1 MPAVRYGVPSPA
13 GASRRRFDLFGPTWH
28 CCLVTPLLLD
38 SRVAGWVILL
48 QAVAI
53 VALGLA
59 LRRRARTRTSAEE
72 RLRFERLLGEL
83 SADLSSAS
91 AERVD
96 EAVGRW
102 VARLGSHFEVDRVAL
117 VQFSEHSDRLHP
129 THTSDAGPWPPL
141 PDVYEAGEL
150 ASLAGNM
157 RQARVV
163 RLGRLADLPASAESD
178 RAALEQAGVQ
188 ALIAAPL
195 TPGGQALGFLALMMV
210 RRERHWP
217 AETLLQL
224 QLVAGVIG
232 SALLRRNSE
241 RSLRSIDA
249 LSGAVLSSLS
259 ARVAVLD
266 GAGTV
271 IRANEAW
278 LAPERSNGIAW
289 APVGQNYLTVCRSSA
304 EHEAAATEL
313 ARAIESVLAGEQSG
327 MRLECST
334 STPSGE
340 HWYEVVAEPLR
351 RPAGGAVVMLTDFT
365 ARKRA
370 ELEVQQ
376 HRAEAAHASR
386 AATLGELAAGLAH
399 ELNQPLAAIMT
410 NVQASRRL
418 LTSEQPPMALV
429 GEILDDIAS
438 DDVRAVEIIRRMRAL
453 LVKGQVDVQPLDL
466 NELVGDVLRL
476 VASDAILRRIR
487 VHRRVEPDLP
497 GITGDRVQLQQ
508 VILNLV
514 VNGLEAMSEMPAARR
529 HLTIETDLRE
539 DGLVA
544 FTVRDHGPGI
554 APELLG
560 KIYEPFFSTKSD
572 GLGMGLSICRSI
584 TEAHGG
590 RLRAANHPS
599 GGAVFEFALPVATVD
614 RPPETRRIQE
624 RRTYAYD
631 RSDRLHSR

>member
-1 MPAVRYGVPSPA
+1 
-13 GASRRRFDLFGPTWH
+13 
-28 CCLVTPLLLD
+28 
-38 SRVAGWVILL
+38 
-48 QAVAI
+48 
-53 VALGLA
+53 
-59 LRRRARTRTSAEE
+59 
-72 RLRFERLLGEL
+72 
-83 SADLSSAS
+83 
-91 AERVD
+91 
-96 EAVGRW
+96 
-102 VARLGSHFEVDRVAL
+102 AL
-117 VQFSEHSDRLHP
+117 VQFSDHSTRLHA

-141 PDVYEAGEL
+141 PDVYEAEELPTLVGEI
-150 ASLAGNM
+150 
-157 RQARVV
+157 RQGRVI
-163 RLGRLADLPASAESD
+163 RLSRLAELPSSAGAD
-178 RAALEQAGVQ
+178 QVTLRAAGVQ
-188 ALIAAPL
+188 ALVAAPL
-195 TPGGQALGFLALMMV
+195 SPGGQALGFLALMMT
-210 RRERHWP
+210 RRERHWT
-217 AETLLQL
+217 AETVLQL
-224 QLVAGVIG
+224 QLVAGVMG
-232 SALLRRNSE
+232 SALLRRNNE

-266 GAGTV
+266 ATGTV
-271 IRANEAW
+271 VRANEAW
-278 LAPERSNGIAW
+278 LAPERSNSIAW
-289 APVGQNYLTVCRSSA
+289 APVGQNYLAACRGSA
-304 EHEAAATEL
+304 EQDPGATEL
-313 ARAIESVLAGEQSG
+313 ARGIESVLAGQQAG
-327 MRLECST
+327 VRLECAT
-334 STPSGE
+334 STPAGE

-351 RPAGGAVVMLTDFT
+351 RPTGGAVVMLTDLT

-370 ELEVQQ
+370 ELEAQQ
-376 HRAEAAHASR
+376 HRAEAAHAAR

-418 LTSEQPPMALV
+418 LTSDHPPMALV

-453 LVKGQVDVQPLDL
+453 LVKGQMDVQPLDL

-514 VNGLEAMSEMPAARR
+514 VNGLEAMTEMPAPRR
-529 HLTIETDLRE
+529 HLTIETDLRD

-544 FTVRDHGPGI
+544 LTVRDHGPGI
-554 APELLG
+554 APDLLG

-584 TEAHGG
+584 AEAHGG

-624 RRTYAYD
+624 RRTYASD
-631 RSDRLHSR
+631 RSDGLHSR

>member
-1 MPAVRYGVPSPA
+1 MCLVVLPFDGRTA
-13 GASRRRFDLFGPTWH
+13 GAL
-28 CCLVTPLLLD
+28 LV
-38 SRVAGWVILL
+38 L

-53 VALGLA
+53 VLMGLA
-59 LRRRARTRTSAEE
+59 LRRRSQERASAEE
-72 RLRFERLLGEL
+72 RLRFERLMGEL
-83 SADLSSAS
+83 SGELSTVPTD
-91 AERVD
+91 RVD

-102 VARLGSHFEVDRVAL
+102 VARLGSHFEADRVAL
-117 VQFSEHSDRLHP
+117 VQFSDHSTRLHP

-141 PDVYEAGEL
+141 PDAYEAEDL
-150 ASLAGNM
+150 PTLAGGI
-157 RQARVV
+157 RQGRVV
-163 RLGRLADLPASAESD
+163 KLSRMAELPASAGAD
-178 RAALEQAGVQ
+178 QATLRAAGVQ
-188 ALIAAPL
+188 ALLAAPL
-195 TPGGQALGFLALMMV
+195 APGGQALGFLALMMA
-210 RRERHWP
+210 RRERHWS
-217 AETLLQL
+217 AETVLQL
-224 QLVAGVIG
+224 QLVAGVVG
-232 SALLRRNSE
+232 GALLRRNSE

-266 GAGTV
+266 GTGTV
-271 IRANEAW
+271 VRANEAW
-278 LAPERSNGIAW
+278 LAPERNGIAW
-289 APVGQNYLTVCRSSA
+289 APVGQNYLAACRGSA
-304 EHEAAATEL
+304 EHDPAATEL
-313 ARAIESVLAGEQSG
+313 ARGIESVLAGQQAG
-327 MRLECST
+327 VRLECAT
-334 STPSGE
+334 STPAGE

-351 RPAGGAVVMLTDFT
+351 RPTGGAVVMLTDLT

-370 ELEVQQ
+370 ELEAQQ
-376 HRAEAAHASR
+376 HRAEAAHAAR

-418 LTSEQPPMALV
+418 LTSDHPPMALV

-453 LVKGQVDVQPLDL
+453 LVKGQMDVQPLDL

-514 VNGLEAMSEMPAARR
+514 VNGLEAMTEMTAPRR
-529 HLTIETDLRE
+529 HLTIETDLRD

-544 FTVRDHGPGI
+544 LTVRDHGPGI
-554 APELLG
+554 APDLLG
-560 KIYEPFFSTKSD
+560 KIYEPFFSTKPD

-584 TEAHGG
+584 AEAHGG

-624 RRTYAYD
+624 RRSYASD
-631 RSDRLHSR
+631 RSDGLHSR

>member
-1 MPAVRYGVPSPA
+1 MCLLVLPLDGRTAGV
-13 GASRRRFDLFGPTWH
+13 L
-28 CCLVTPLLLD
+28 LV
-38 SRVAGWVILL
+38 L

-53 VALGLA
+53 VLMGLA
-59 LRRRARTRTSAEE
+59 LRRRSQESASAED
-72 RLRFERLLGEL
+72 RLRFERLMGEL
-83 SADLSSAS
+83 SAELSTVPTD
-91 AERVD
+91 RVD

-102 VARLGSHFEVDRVAL
+102 VARLGSHFEADRVAL
-117 VQFSEHSDRLHP
+117 VQFSDHSTRLHP

-141 PDVYEAGEL
+141 PDIYEAEEL
-150 ASLAGNM
+150 PILVGGI
-157 RQARVV
+157 RQGRVV
-163 RLGRLADLPASAESD
+163 KLSRMAELPASPGTDQATLK
-178 RAALEQAGVQ
+178 AAAVQ
-188 ALIAAPL
+188 ALVAAPL
-195 TPGGQALGFLALMMV
+195 APGGQALGFLALMMT
-210 RRERHWP
+210 RRERHWS
-217 AETLLQL
+217 AETVLQL
-224 QLVAGVIG
+224 QLVTSVVG
-232 SALLRRNSE
+232 SALLRRNNE

-266 GAGTV
+266 GTGTV
-271 IRANEAW
+271 VRANEAW

-289 APVGQNYLTVCRSSA
+289 APVGQNYLVACRGSA
-304 EHEAAATEL
+304 DHDPGATEL
-313 ARAIESVLAGEQSG
+313 ARGIESVLAGQQAG
-327 MRLECST
+327 VRLECAT
-334 STPSGE
+334 STPAGE

-351 RPAGGAVVMLTDFT
+351 RPTGGAVVMLTDLT

-370 ELEVQQ
+370 ELEAQQ
-376 HRAEAAHASR
+376 HRAEAAHAAR

-418 LTSEQPPMALV
+418 LTSDQPPMALV

-453 LVKGQVDVQPLDL
+453 LVKGQMDVQPLDL

-514 VNGLEAMSEMPAARR
+514 VNGLEAMSEMPAPRR
-529 HLTIETDLRE
+529 HLTIETDLRD

-544 FTVRDHGPGI
+544 LTVRDHGPGI

-584 TEAHGG
+584 AEAHGG

-624 RRTYAYD
+624 RRTYASD
-631 RSDRLHSR
+631 RSDSLHSR

>member
-1 MPAVRYGVPSPA
+1 
-13 GASRRRFDLFGPTWH
+13 L
-28 CCLVTPLLLD
+28 CLLAPLLDERISGLLL
-38 SRVAGWVILL
+38 IL
-48 QAVAI
+48 QAAAI
-53 VALGLA
+53 VLMGLT
-59 LRRRARTRTSAEE
+59 LRRRSLGRTSADDL
-72 RLRFERLLGEL
+72 LRFERLVGEL
-83 SADLSSAS
+83 SSELSTVSTD
-91 AERVD
+91 RVD
-96 EAVGRW
+96 EALGRW
-102 VARLGSHFEVDRVAL
+102 AARLGSHFEADRVAL
-117 VQFSEHSDRLHP
+117 VQFSDHSSRLHP

-141 PDVYEAGEL
+141 PDAYEAEELPTLVGEI
-150 ASLAGNM
+150 
-157 RQARVV
+157 RQGRVI
-163 RLGRLADLPASAESD
+163 RLSRLAELPSHAGAD
-178 RAALEQAGVQ
+178 QMTLRAAGVQ
-188 ALIAAPL
+188 ALVAVPL
-195 TPGGQALGFLALMMV
+195 APGGQALGFLALMMT
-210 RRERHWP
+210 RRERHWT
-217 AETLLQL
+217 AETVLQL
-224 QLVAGVIG
+224 QLVAGVMG
-232 SALLRRNSE
+232 SALLRRNNE

-259 ARVAVLD
+259 AQVAVLD
-266 GAGTV
+266 GSGTV

-289 APVGQNYLTVCRSSA
+289 APVGQNYLTACRGSA
-304 EHEAAATEL
+304 EHNPSATEL
-313 ARAIESVLAGEQSG
+313 AHGIESVLAGQQAG
-327 MRLECST
+327 VRLECTT
-334 STPSGE
+334 STPAGE

-351 RPAGGAVVMLTDFT
+351 RPTGGAVVMLTDFT

-370 ELEVQQ
+370 ELEAQQ
-376 HRAEAAHASR
+376 HRAEAAHAAR

-476 VASDAILRRIR
+476 VASDAILRRVR

-514 VNGLEAMSEMPAARR
+514 VNGLEAMSAMPAARR
-529 HLTIETDLRE
+529 HLTIETDLLDE
-539 DGLVA
+539 GLVA
-544 FTVRDHGPGI
+544 LTVRDHGPGI

-560 KIYEPFFSTKSD
+560 KIYEPFFSTKPD

-584 TEAHGG
+584 AEAHGG

-599 GGAVFEFALPVATVD
+599 AGAVFEFALPVATVD

-624 RRTYAYD
+624 RRTYAND

>member
-1 MPAVRYGVPSPA
+1 MN
-13 GASRRRFDLFGPTWH
+13 
-28 CCLVTPLLLD
+28 
-38 SRVAGWVILL
+38 
-48 QAVAI
+48 
-53 VALGLA
+53 
-59 LRRRARTRTSAEE
+59 ARCA
-72 RLRFERLLGEL
+72 
-83 SADLSSAS
+83 
-91 AERVD
+91 
-96 EAVGRW
+96 
-102 VARLGSHFEVDRVAL
+102 
-117 VQFSEHSDRLHP
+117 
-129 THTSDAGPWPPL
+129 
-141 PDVYEAGEL
+141 
-150 ASLAGNM
+150 
-157 RQARVV
+157 
-163 RLGRLADLPASAESD
+163 
-178 RAALEQAGVQ
+178 
-188 ALIAAPL
+188 
-195 TPGGQALGFLALMMV
+195 
-210 RRERHWP
+210 
-217 AETLLQL
+217 
-224 QLVAGVIG
+224 
-232 SALLRRNSE
+232 
-241 RSLRSIDA
+241 SIDA

-266 GAGTV
+266 GDGTV
-271 IRANEAW
+271 VRANEAW

-289 APVGQNYLTVCRSSA
+289 APVGQNYLTVCRSSP
-304 EHEAAATEL
+304 EHESAATEL

-370 ELEVQQ
+370 ELEAQQ

-453 LVKGQVDVQPLDL
+453 LVKGQMDVQPLDL

-514 VNGLEAMSEMPAARR
+514 VNGLEAMSEMPAPRR

-554 APELLG
+554 APEAAG
-560 KIYEPFFSTKSD
+560 QD
-572 GLGMGLSICRSI
+572 
-584 TEAHGG
+584 
-590 RLRAANHPS
+590 LRAVLLHQVGRPRH
-599 GGAVFEFALPVATVD
+599 GAVHLSVHRGGPWRPVAGSEPSLRRSGVRV
-614 RPPETRRIQE
+614 RPAGGDGRPATRDPPHPGASNLCLRSFRQSSFSMTMSRSAE
-624 RRTYAYD
+624 PWNGSSARWGTGCRRSS
-631 RSDRLHSR
+631 RHSSSSPTGVPTWPGACCSISGCRT